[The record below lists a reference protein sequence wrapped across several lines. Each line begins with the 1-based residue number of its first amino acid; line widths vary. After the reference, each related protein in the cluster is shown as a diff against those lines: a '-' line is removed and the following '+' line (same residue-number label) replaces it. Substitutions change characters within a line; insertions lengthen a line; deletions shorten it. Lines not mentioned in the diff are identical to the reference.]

1 MLRDARKNIVPKLNS
16 LIDILKQLILSSAS
30 LSMMSRTHGQPAS
43 PTTLGKEL
51 ANYRRRMRVSRDH
64 FINVQILGKLN
75 GAVGNFNAHVVA
87 DSKKIGLRFRDHLS
101 KRIWAS
107 L

>member
-1 MLRDARKNIVPKLNS
+1 
-16 LIDILKQLILSSAS
+16 
-30 LSMMSRTHGQPAS
+30 MMSRTHGQPP

-51 ANYRRRMRVSRDH
+51 ANYRRRIRLSRDH
-64 FINVQILGKLN
+64 FIDVQILGKLN

-87 DSKKIGLRFRDHLS
+87 DQKIGLIFRDHLS

-107 L
+107 S

>member
-1 MLRDARKNIVPKLNS
+1 
-16 LIDILKQLILSSAS
+16 
-30 LSMMSRTHGQPAS
+30 MMSRTHGQPAS

-64 FINVQILGKLN
+64 FVDVQILGKLMEQLETLM
-75 GAVGNFNAHVVA
+75 HTLLQTQ
-87 DSKKIGLRFRDHLS
+87 KKIGLIFRDHLS

-107 L
+107 S